1 MALEPYAPFVDPQQF
16 SATGFDYL
24 YLHTAEWY
32 AENGFE
38 YLVFAQG
45 SYGRF
50 FRAPDRY
57 GSEIAAYDQ
66 LWNQLEPVQTFHDG
80 GYEVKIYAVPQ

>member
-45 SYGRF
+45 VTAVSSAR
-50 FRAPDRY
+50 
-57 GSEIAAYDQ
+57 
-66 LWNQLEPVQTFHDG
+66 QTVMG
-80 GYEVKIYAVPQ
+80 AR